1 MNLATLAVAL
11 PRLIKQLVGS
21 EGTSLRL
28 DNPEKYNFDPD
39 KLLSLLIQV
48 ILVLSEE
55 DLFIFRMNE
64 EETLEIPILQKAQSI
79 CTRRRLL
86 SAVSISFS
94 LLFLTLINRSTRH
107 V

>member
-21 EGTSLRL
+21 EGNSLRL
-28 DNPEKYNFDPD
+28 DNPEKYNFDHD

-48 ILVLSEE
+48 ILVFSEE

-64 EETLEIPILQKAQSI
+64 EKMLELPILRKAQTI
-79 CTRRRLL
+79 CTRRQLL
-86 SAVSISFS
+86 SAVPFSFS
-94 LLFLTLINRSTRH
+94 LLLSDYD
-107 V
+107 

>member
-1 MNLATLAVAL
+1 MNLSTLAVAL

-21 EGTSLRL
+21 EGHSLRL

-48 ILVLSEE
+48 ILVFSEE

-64 EETLEIPILQKAQSI
+64 EKTLELPVLRKAQTI
-79 CTRRRLL
+79 CTRRQLL
-86 SAVSISFS
+86 SAVFLSFS
-94 LLFLTLINRSTRH
+94 LAK
-107 V
+107 